1 MAASNAVAVT
11 GTNSPTTVDPYM
23 EKLETARYLIKVRQT
38 KDVQELL
45 VSLLGDQVP
54 EEVQKL
60 ALLEMAKF
68 AEDQDD
74 LPRSQQ
80 IYEQFLNRWPDAPQ
94 VPEVL
99 LSQGRNFR
107 RMGMHDLALT
117 KFYAVMTAALTLK
130 SDQLDY
136 YEHLVVQ
143 AQIEIAQT
151 HYSLGEYSDSIRYLS
166 RLYNQNSPEIDKPE
180 ILYELVRCYSSM
192 TNYEETVAGAQS
204 FIIQYPKSIYEPE
217 VRFDLATALKEL
229 GRNNDSLEQVLTLL
243 QEQSSLAPGRPDAW
257 AYWRERAGNLIA
269 NQFYREG
276 DYPRALD
283 VYTSL
288 SQLDASPQWQLPVW
302 YQIGMTYEHLMQ
314 PGKAIDYYNQIIASE
329 TNMGTNAPV
338 NLSSIADMAHWRIGF
353 IQWQTNAEVVA
364 QHFATTNAISAAG
377 AAQPIN
383 HD

>member
-1 MAASNAVAVT
+1 
-11 GTNSPTTVDPYM
+11 
-23 EKLETARYLIKVRQT
+23 
-38 KDVQELL
+38 
-45 VSLLGDQVP
+45 
-54 EEVQKL
+54 
-60 ALLEMAKF
+60 MAKF